1 MKICIS
7 HIKPILILV
16 ICLLFLTVK
25 CFSQKVVLKGK
36 VLDDNNAPIELAQ
49 VFVEGQLVGTRCNLK
64 GEYELSFQTAD
75 TVIVAYSMMGY
86 QTRKRKLVSPNDTVV
101 MNVKL
106 LPLGIELGEVQVK
119 DIRRQTSAM
128 TDVNIKDMKH
138 MGNASG
144 GGVEAIIA
152 TQAGV
157 STHNE
162 LSSQYNVRGG
172 SFDENSVYIN
182 DIEVYRPLLIRS
194 GQQEGLSVINPD
206 MVERVGFSAGGFD
219 AKYGDKMSSV
229 LDIQYKK
236 VKGFEASASGSLLGA
251 SAYVGYGNE
260 NFSLTNA
267 VRYKTTSNLLGTL
280 DTKGEYKPV
289 DFDYQTYL
297 SWSIAPRWSIDFI
310 GNISRNNYDF
320 IPSDRNTKFGTAEDV
335 KEFKVYFDGQ
345 EKDYFHTYFGAFTI
359 SHKFNKFNNLSF
371 NISAFETRES
381 ETFDISGEYWLNNEG
396 DNQSL
401 GIGKYMEHAR
411 NRLTASVFAF
421 ALKGNSRFTS
431 HNLQY
436 GISYKNEKVNESMKE
451 WEMRDSAGYSLPNVD
466 ERLEL
471 IYNLRSS
478 HQLKGGRL
486 EMFLQDTYRKE
497 YDEGEL
503 VINYGA
509 RLSHWSVNNEW
520 LFSPRATIAFTPKS
534 IENLTVRFSTGL
546 YYQSPFYKE
555 LKDTVTVNGNT
566 SAVLNKNLKSQK
578 SVHFLLGG
586 EYKFKLNNRPF
597 KATAE
602 VYYKALSDLI
612 PYNVDNV
619 RLSYYGGN
627 ISKGYAAGLDLKL
640 YGEFVPGTDS
650 WISMGLMKTEEEI
663 GGVKVPRPTDQRLN
677 LSVFFSDYFP
687 YTEDWK
693 VTVKG
698 HYAGGLPF
706 GPPHSGREKN
716 VFRMPSYRRV
726 DLGMSYRLVN
736 NEERR
741 AYYGLLRHVKNVWI
755 GVDAFNIL
763 DISNV
768 NSYYWVTDVNNARFA
783 VPNYLTGRQLNFRFL
798 VEL

>member
-1 MKICIS
+1 
-7 HIKPILILV
+7 
-16 ICLLFLTVK
+16 
-25 CFSQKVVLKGK
+25 
-36 VLDDNNAPIELAQ
+36 
-49 VFVEGQLVGTRCNLK
+49 
-64 GEYELSFQTAD
+64 
-75 TVIVAYSMMGY
+75 
-86 QTRKRKLVSPNDTVV
+86 
-101 MNVKL
+101 
-106 LPLGIELGEVQVK
+106 
-119 DIRRQTSAM
+119 
-128 TDVNIKDMKH
+128 
-138 MGNASG
+138 
-144 GGVEAIIA
+144 
-152 TQAGV
+152 
-157 STHNE
+157 
-162 LSSQYNVRGG
+162 
-172 SFDENSVYIN
+172 
-182 DIEVYRPLLIRS
+182 
-194 GQQEGLSVINPD
+194 
-206 MVERVGFSAGGFD
+206 
-219 AKYGDKMSSV
+219 
-229 LDIQYKK
+229 
-236 VKGFEASASGSLLGA
+236 
-251 SAYVGYGNE
+251 
-260 NFSLTNA
+260 
-267 VRYKTTSNLLGTL
+267 
-280 DTKGEYKPV
+280 
-289 DFDYQTYL
+289 
-297 SWSIAPRWSIDFI
+297 
-310 GNISRNNYDF
+310 
-320 IPSDRNTKFGTAEDV
+320 
-335 KEFKVYFDGQ
+335 
-345 EKDYFHTYFGAFTI
+345 
-359 SHKFNKFNNLSF
+359 
-371 NISAFETRES
+371 
-381 ETFDISGEYWLNNEG
+381 
-396 DNQSL
+396 
-401 GIGKYMEHAR
+401 
-411 NRLTASVFAF
+411 
-421 ALKGNSRFTS
+421 
-431 HNLQY
+431 
-436 GISYKNEKVNESMKE
+436 MKE

-650 WISMGLMKTEEEI
+650 WISMGIMKTEEEI

-687 YTEDWK
+687 NTEDWK

-706 GPPHSGREKN
+706 GPPHSGREKH